1 MVLAFLHAKHSKSIT
16 RVQIAS
22 CFLPWNTRDTAR
34 SRFAGETPARN
45 VTCIPMEKGRRV
57 LNVSDAVFLPF
68 SDGESRCQL
77 VAWFKDTRVIRKAP
91 RSVESVARSV
101 VNRVGRFTV
110 GSLKLIKIITF
121 GRNSFVLRP
130 HLNVKN

>member
-1 MVLAFLHAKHSKSIT
+1 MVLAFLHAKHSKSIS

-34 SRFAGETPARN
+34 SRFAGETPARS
-45 VTCIPMEKGRRV
+45 VTCIPTEKGRRE

-68 SDGESRCQL
+68 SNGESQL
-77 VAWFKDTRVIRKAP
+77 SIGSMVQRYKSDPKSA